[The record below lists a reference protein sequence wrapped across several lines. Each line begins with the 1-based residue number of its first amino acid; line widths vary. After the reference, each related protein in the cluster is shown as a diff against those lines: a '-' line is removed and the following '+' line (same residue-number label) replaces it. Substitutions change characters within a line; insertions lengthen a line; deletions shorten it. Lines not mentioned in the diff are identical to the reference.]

1 MFDPA
6 TVKRV
11 YIDVKYEDGA
21 YKRNERIEMAGS
33 QADPIKL
40 RIALNNKDKRKYRRR
55 FTFVG
60 MQGQF
65 DQRAWVED
73 SEELVAVQ

>member
-1 MFDPA
+1 
-6 TVKRV
+6 
-11 YIDVKYEDGA
+11 VKYEDGA
-21 YKRNERIEMAGS
+21 YKRNERIEMAGT
-33 QADPIKL
+33 QADPVKL
-40 RIALNNKDKRKYRRR
+40 RIALKNGDKRKFRRR

>member
-1 MFDPA
+1 M
-6 TVKRV
+6 VKRV

-33 QADPIKL
+33 QTDPVKL
-40 RIALNNKDKRKYRRR
+40 RIALKNKDLRNYRRR

-65 DQRAWVED
+65 DQRAWIAD
-73 SEELVAVQ
+73 TEELVAVQ